1 MSVVVAEGLTKT
13 FGDAPNTV
21 TAVEE
26 VSLTVDAGELVLL
39 LGPSG
44 SGKTTLLSMIGGM
57 LRPTQGSVS
66 LRGQPLVGSPRD
78 LARLRLSSVGFV
90 FQTFNLLRSFSALE
104 NVALPLR
111 LLGVPRREAANR
123 AAGLL
128 ESLGLGDRLL
138 ASPKTLSGGEQQR
151 VSLARALVAEPAVL
165 LADEPTASL
174 DTRTGRGAME
184 VLRSSA
190 RGGRQACL
198 VVTHDTRLVD
208 FADRVLRIEDGRI
221 VGGKGPPRL
230 SLG

>member
-13 FGDAPNTV
+13 FGAGPITV
-21 TAVEE
+21 TAVESA
-26 VSLTVDAGELVLL
+26 SLSVDAGEVVLL

-57 LRPTQGSVS
+57 LRPTRGSVS
-66 LRGQPLVGSPRD
+66 LRGQPLVGSPRE
-78 LARLRLSSVGFV
+78 LARARLSTIGFV
-90 FQTFNLLRSFSALE
+90 FQTFNLLTGFSAIE

-111 LLGVPRREAANR
+111 LLGVPRREATRR

-128 ESLGLGDRLL
+128 ESLGLGDRLS
-138 ASPKTLSGGEQQR
+138 ASPKTLSGGEKQR
-151 VSLARALVAEPAVL
+151 VSLARALAAEPAVL

-184 VLRSSA
+184 VLTSSVHA
-190 RGGRQACL
+190 GQQACL

-208 FADRVLRIEDGRI
+208 FADRVLTIEDGRI
-221 VGGKGPPRL
+221 GGG
-230 SLG
+230 